1 MHRLFPAALPLRR
14 LERHD
19 QIGRRREADL
29 VALLSGQIAERNRQM
44 CLAYAGRA
52 EKDDVLG
59 TLDEGEAS
67 KLTDLLARHTRREAE
82 VKAVERFDRGEAGNA
97 GEHLAGPGSAG
108 VTLGAQ
114 YFFEKVGKR
123 GRLGG
128 GALRDRGV
136 EIGNG
141 AEPQLAGQ
149 FGQALVLQVAHRTP
163 PAKTSYSDSGC
174 CMPMIGAGSGVAC
187 SARTV
192 RPP

>member
-1 MHRLFPAALPLRR
+1 MFSARSMKARPAKLVDLSPG
-14 LERHD
+14 HT
-19 QIGRRREADL
+19 GR
-29 VALLSGQIAERNRQM
+29 
-44 CLAYAGRA
+44 
-52 EKDDVLG
+52 K
-59 TLDEGEAS
+59 
-67 KLTDLLARHTRREAE
+67 AE
-82 VKAVERFDRGEAGNA
+82 VKAVERLDRREAGDP
-97 GEHLAGPGSAG
+97 GEHLAGTSPARI
-108 VTLGAQ
+108 TFGAQ
-114 YFFEKVGKR
+114 DFFEKVGKR

-128 GALRDRGV
+128 RTLRDRGV

-149 FGQALVLQVAHRTP
+149 LGQALVLQVAHRTP